1 MINIEL
7 IRNSIATVPNFPI
20 PGILFR
26 DITTL
31 IANPKAFEE
40 AVNAFVAEY
49 KDKGITKVVGTESR
63 GFLFSA
69 PVALALGLPL
79 VLVRKPGKLPR
90 ETVKLTYQLEYGEDT
105 LELHKDSIQEG
116 DNVLVIDDLLA
127 TGGTVSA
134 TVNLIRELGGKV
146 DHAGFVINLVDLPG
160 QSKLQAMGVKTYS
173 LVEYEGD

>member
-1 MINIEL
+1 MVNIDL

-31 IANPKAFEE
+31 IADPKAFQE
-40 AVNAFVAEY
+40 AVKAFVEYY
-49 KDKGITKVVGTESR
+49 KDKGITKVCGTESR

-69 PVALALGLPL
+69 PVAIGLGLPL
-79 VLVRKPGKLPR
+79 ILVRKPGKLPR

-105 LELHKDSIQEG
+105 LELHKDCVQEG

-134 TVNLIRELGGKV
+134 TVNLIRELGGDVK
-146 DHAGFVINLVDLPG
+146 HAGFVIDLVDLPG
-160 QSKLQAMGVKTYS
+160 RKINLNGR
-173 LVEYEGD
+173 